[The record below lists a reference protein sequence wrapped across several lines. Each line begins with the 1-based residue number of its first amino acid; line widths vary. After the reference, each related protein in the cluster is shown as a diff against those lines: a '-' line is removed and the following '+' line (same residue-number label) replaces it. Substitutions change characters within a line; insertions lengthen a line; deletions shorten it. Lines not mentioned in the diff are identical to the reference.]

1 MRLKLFSVFL
11 FFPMLTGCTIV
22 AVGGAIATTAIILDS
37 RDVSSQM
44 DDSGMRLRVT
54 SALQQDASLSDQRI
68 RAIPYNGDLLLIGQV
83 NNEASKR
90 QAEQLAREHGQP
102 LNLFNEL
109 KIADTASVSDRSR
122 DTWITTRVKSLLLR
136 GGDHDMSGIKVVT
149 ENREVYLL
157 GLVDDAA
164 AQNAVEIA
172 RHVRGVQRV
181 INVLSIQ

>member
-1 MRLKLFSVFL
+1 MRLKWLSCLLILPFL
-11 FFPMLTGCTIV
+11 SGCTLV
-22 AVGGAIATTAIILDS
+22 AIGGAVATTAIILDS

-54 SALQQDASLSDQRI
+54 NALQQEETLRDQRI
-68 RAIPYNGDLLLIGQV
+68 RVIPYNGDVLLVGQV
-83 NNEASKR
+83 ANEATKR

-109 KIADTASVSDRSR
+109 QIGEPASVTDRSR
-122 DTWITTRVKSLLLR
+122 DTWITTRVKGLLLR

-149 ENREVYLL
+149 ENHEVYLL

-164 AQNAVEIA
+164 AQQAVEIA